1 MSTLSISVRP
11 AVDDEVRW
19 AAELLAGQEPWITLG
34 VSYETCLRNCSDPD
48 LDLFIALRGED
59 RCGMLL
65 VHPKGLAGSPYIKS
79 IATDPGFRGSGAGL
93 DMMHFA
99 EERYGRLTG
108 HLGLCVSSFNTR
120 ARAFYEKLG
129 YRKVGEIPDY
139 IMPGASEWIMIK
151 KTR

>member
-1 MSTLSISVRP
+1 MDPIFIRAATEADRT
-11 AVDDEVRW
+11 W
-19 AAELLAGQEPWITLG
+19 AAALLHSQEPWTTLG
-34 VSYETCLRNCSDPD
+34 VSFETCLKNCSDPD
-48 LDLFIALRGED
+48 LELFIAWRNED
-59 RCGMLL
+59 RCAMLL

-99 EERYGRLTG
+99 EERYGQHTG

-139 IMPGASEWIMIK
+139 IIAGASEWIMIK